1 MRYYHTGPAL
11 RLSLSAFKKSVI
23 KLKAAIYIAA
33 FFNKKIY
40 WTHRLKRERRH
51 YMSEN
56 TTFTQEE
63 LNKIVSERIKRA
75 QAKTEELENRVK
87 ELEKERA
94 GLLSTIEANNQLLIE
109 KDGLISAKEA
119 EFAELQKVSDEYKAS
134 QLKAQIAVRNG
145 LPYDLAERLQGSD
158 EESLQADAERLSA
171 FVKPKQVIAPM
182 KSNEPEVDSRTA
194 SMQQVLQQL
203 NL

>member
-1 MRYYHTGPAL
+1 
-11 RLSLSAFKKSVI
+11 
-23 KLKAAIYIAA
+23 
-33 FFNKKIY
+33 
-40 WTHRLKRERRH
+40 
-51 YMSEN
+51 MSEN
-56 TTFTQEE
+56 TTFTQED
-63 LNKIVSERIKRA
+63 LNKIVSERVKRA

-87 ELEKERA
+87 ELEEERA

-119 EFAELQKVSDEYKAS
+119 EFAELQKVSDGYKVS
-134 QLKAQIAVRNG
+134 QLKTQIAVRNG

-171 FVKPKQVIAPM
+171 FVKPKQVVAPM
-182 KSNEPEVDSRTA
+182 KSNEPEVDSSTA
-194 SMQQVLQQL
+194 AARQVLRQL

>member
-1 MRYYHTGPAL
+1 
-11 RLSLSAFKKSVI
+11 
-23 KLKAAIYIAA
+23 
-33 FFNKKIY
+33 
-40 WTHRLKRERRH
+40 
-51 YMSEN
+51 MSEN

-63 LNKIVSERIKRA
+63 LNKIVSERVKRA
-75 QAKTEELENRVK
+75 QAKNEELENRVK

-109 KDGLISAKEA
+109 KDGLISAKES
-119 EFAELQKVSDEYKAS
+119 EFAELQKVSDEYKAA

-171 FVKPKQVIAPM
+171 FVKQKQVIAPM

-194 SMQQVLQQL
+194 SMRQVLQQL

>member
-1 MRYYHTGPAL
+1 
-11 RLSLSAFKKSVI
+11 
-23 KLKAAIYIAA
+23 
-33 FFNKKIY
+33 
-40 WTHRLKRERRH
+40 
-51 YMSEN
+51 MSEN

-87 ELEKERA
+87 ELEEERV

-171 FVKPKQVIAPM
+171 FVKQKQVIAPM

-194 SMQQVLQQL
+194 SMRQVLQQL

>member
-1 MRYYHTGPAL
+1 
-11 RLSLSAFKKSVI
+11 
-23 KLKAAIYIAA
+23 
-33 FFNKKIY
+33 
-40 WTHRLKRERRH
+40 
-51 YMSEN
+51 MSEN

-63 LNKIVSERIKRA
+63 LNKIVSERVKRA

-87 ELEKERA
+87 ELEEERA

-145 LPYDLAERLQGSD
+145 LPYDLAERLQGND

-171 FVKPKQVIAPM
+171 FVKQKQVIAPM
-182 KSNEPEVDSRTA
+182 KSNEPEVDSSTA
-194 SMQQVLQQL
+194 AARQVLRQL

>member
-1 MRYYHTGPAL
+1 
-11 RLSLSAFKKSVI
+11 
-23 KLKAAIYIAA
+23 
-33 FFNKKIY
+33 
-40 WTHRLKRERRH
+40 
-51 YMSEN
+51 MSEN

-87 ELEKERA
+87 ELEEERA

-119 EFAELQKVSDEYKAS
+119 EFAELQKVSDKYKAS

-171 FVKPKQVIAPM
+171 FVKQKQVVAPM
-182 KSNEPEVDSRTA
+182 KSNEPEVDSSTA
-194 SMQQVLQQL
+194 SMRQVLQQL

>member
-1 MRYYHTGPAL
+1 
-11 RLSLSAFKKSVI
+11 
-23 KLKAAIYIAA
+23 
-33 FFNKKIY
+33 
-40 WTHRLKRERRH
+40 
-51 YMSEN
+51 MSEN

-87 ELEKERA
+87 ELEEERA

-134 QLKAQIAVRNG
+134 QLKVQIAVRNG

>member
-1 MRYYHTGPAL
+1 
-11 RLSLSAFKKSVI
+11 
-23 KLKAAIYIAA
+23 
-33 FFNKKIY
+33 
-40 WTHRLKRERRH
+40 
-51 YMSEN
+51 MSEN

-87 ELEKERA
+87 ELEGERA

-119 EFAELQKVSDEYKAS
+119 EFAELQKVSDKYKAS
-134 QLKAQIAVRNG
+134 QLKTQIAVRNG

>member
-1 MRYYHTGPAL
+1 
-11 RLSLSAFKKSVI
+11 
-23 KLKAAIYIAA
+23 
-33 FFNKKIY
+33 
-40 WTHRLKRERRH
+40 
-51 YMSEN
+51 MSEN

-87 ELEKERA
+87 LLEEERA
-94 GLLSTIEANNQLLIE
+94 GLLSTIEANNHLLIE

-171 FVKPKQVIAPM
+171 FVKQKQVVAPM
-182 KSNEPEVDSRTA
+182 KSNEPEVDSSTA
-194 SMQQVLQQL
+194 SMRQVLQQL